1 MTTRYV
7 DGPKPRLFGHRGA
20 SGTMPENTLAAFS
33 EALAAGADRLE
44 MDVHLTADEEVIV
57 LHDHDLDRTTDG
69 RGPAARL
76 RLSEIRGLDAGYQ
89 FESSPGTYPF
99 RGRKMRIPTFAEV
112 LAHFS
117 KVPINVELKVDDPA
131 LVEAMHRILARHEA
145 KSRVLLTAESQ
156 TLMERIRLAMPDV
169 LTGMCASEVLA
180 FWGNG
185 GNPGYRTPGFA
196 LQVPV
201 TYAGIPIVTQ
211 RFVDVAHEANLEV
224 HVWVINEED
233 EMRRLLDMGV
243 DGIMTDFPRLAAK
256 VLGRT
261 S

>member
-1 MTTRYV
+1 MTTRYI

-57 LHDHDLDRTTDG
+57 LHDPDLDRTTDG
-69 RGPAARL
+69 HGPAARL
-76 RLSEIRGLDAGYQ
+76 RLSEIRELDAGFQ
-89 FESSPGTYPF
+89 FESAPGNHPF

-112 LAHFS
+112 LTHFS
-117 KVPINVELKVDDPA
+117 NVPINVELKVDDPA
-131 LVEAMHRILARHEA
+131 LVEATHRLLERHKAEA
-145 KSRVLLTAESQ
+145 RVLLTAESQ
-156 TLMERIRLAMPDV
+156 VLMERIRLVMPNV

-185 GNPGYRTPGFA
+185 GNPGYHAPGFA

-201 TYAGIPIVTQ
+201 IYAGIPIVTQ
-211 RFVDVAHEANLEV
+211 RFVDAAHEANLEV
-224 HVWVINEED
+224 HAWVINEED
-233 EMRRLLDMGV
+233 EMRRLVDMGV

-256 VLGRT
+256 VLGRAR
-261 S
+261 